1 MVHGEVAGLK
11 NGEPVMA
18 GVLEED
24 HRDKMSQSVVQKHK
38 NIQTTVYR

>member
-18 GVLEED
+18 GVLED
-24 HRDKMSQSVVQKHK
+24 HRDKMADRLLRS
-38 NIQTTVYR
+38 YM

>member
-18 GVLEED
+18 GVLEGD
-24 HRDKMSQSVVQKHK
+24 HRDKMADRLLRSLRYSPSDCL
-38 NIQTTVYR
+38 

>member
-18 GVLEED
+18 GVLKD
-24 HRDKMSQSVVQKHK
+24 HRDKIDEDTSLFV
-38 NIQTTVYR
+38 NIT

>member
-11 NGEPVMA
+11 NGEPVMG

-24 HRDKMSQSVVQKHK
+24 HRDKMADRLLRKKERVDK
-38 NIQTTVYR
+38 NSSR

>member
-1 MVHGEVAGLK
+1 MVHGGVAGLK

-24 HRDKMSQSVVQKHK
+24 HRDKMADKRLLLMLTALVA
-38 NIQTTVYR
+38 

>member
-24 HRDKMSQSVVQKHK
+24 YRDIASK
-38 NIQTTVYR
+38 